1 MSDSMLRSQARDQ
14 ASGLRR
20 MFGAQSAQV
29 VAFVSGGNSCGR
41 TSLLVQTSTALARSG
56 QGVVLIDENP
66 GPENALA
73 VYGVQPRHDLI
84 DLIDGGRAAY
94 QVAIEAAPGLRL
106 VSASRVATELQ
117 HLDEPTRQRLDEGLL
132 ELQQGARFVLLD
144 CALRRGGHLSP
155 LALSAQ
161 HMVVVVAAKPT
172 AITNAY
178 SLIKRLVQERGR
190 AGFHVVITHARA
202 ESESL
207 AIFENLR
214 RTAHEHLGV
223 RLDFLGGVAIPAAS
237 DLAEALQSRLPHRTS
252 STRKHSG
259 APHEP
264 RLPAPRE
271 ARDSAMQLD
280 SVL

>member
-1 MSDSMLRSQARDQ
+1 MPDNVQRHLAGDQ

-20 MFGAQSAQV
+20 LFGTRSAQV
-29 VAFVSGGNSCGR
+29 VAFVSGSNSCGR
-41 TSLLVQTSTALARSG
+41 TSLLVQTSTALARNG
-56 QGVVLIDENP
+56 QGVVLVDENP

-73 VYGVQPRHDLI
+73 VYGVQARHDLI
-84 DLIDGGRAAY
+84 ELIDGGRAAY
-94 QVAIEAAPGLRL
+94 QIAVEAAPGLRL
-106 VSASRVATELQ
+106 VSAVRVATELQ
-117 HLDEPTRQRLDEGLL
+117 HMDEAARQRLEEGLV
-132 ELQQGARFVLLD
+132 ELQEGARFVLLD

-172 AITNAY
+172 AITDAY

-190 AGFHVVITHARA
+190 AGFHVVVTRARGEA
-202 ESESL
+202 ESS

-223 RLDFLGGVAIPAAS
+223 RLDFLGGVAVPAAS
-237 DLAEALQSRLPHRTS
+237 DLADALQSRLPHEVAP
-252 STRKHSG
+252 TRQGFRASHELRFLAPG
-259 APHEP
+259 A
-264 RLPAPRE
+264 
-271 ARDSAMQLD
+271 ARDSVAQLD